1 MRVAASSWPTLICA
15 ALLPCSLA
23 CRPDHAGL
31 GGLDATGSAADVHAP
46 SGQGGGG
53 GAGSGGSNTAGG
65 GGAGAG
71 GGGARDGSTGGNGGS
86 GGGGG
91 SATGAAGGDAG
102 GGSGGADGG
111 SGGAGGT
118 PGDDAGMISTVG
130 CSDGTR
136 EGYVDIVH
144 YPSIAAC
151 AGGWEVA
158 GLLDPLTRTPT
169 CDRQA
174 GNSGQLTNGF
184 GCTVADLCADGWH
197 VCETAAEVAALATDC
212 TDAIPPTAP
221 GFEFYVTRQRAYGS
235 MCIAANDRGTTNLH
249 GCGNV
254 GVLDDASCAPFTV
267 MLRDLDCAV
276 WPPWSCSST
285 TVREYEAVT
294 KRGSTRGGVLC
305 CRDQ

>member
-1 MRVAASSWPTLICA
+1 MRVAASSWATLICA

-31 GGLDATGSAADVHAP
+31 GTFDATGSATDVNAP
-46 SGQGGGG
+46 SGHG
-53 GAGSGGSNTAGG
+53 GG

-71 GGGARDGSTGGNGGS
+71 GSAGTGGPGA

-91 SATGAAGGDAG
+91 TLAGTGGGAGSSGAAGSAG
-102 GGSGGADGG
+102 GTGGDIDGG
-111 SGGAGGT
+111 GGAGGD
-118 PGDDAGMISTVG
+118 GGADAGPTDDGGMVSTAG
-130 CSDGTR
+130 CADGTR
-136 EGYVDIVH
+136 EGYVDIQH

-169 CDRQA
+169 CGRQA
-174 GNSGQLTNGF
+174 GNSAELTNGF

-235 MCIAANDRGTTNLH
+235 MCIAANDRGTNNLH

-267 MLRDLDCAV
+267 MLRNLDCAV

-285 TVREYEAVT
+285 TVNEYEAVT

-305 CRDQ
+305 CKDQ